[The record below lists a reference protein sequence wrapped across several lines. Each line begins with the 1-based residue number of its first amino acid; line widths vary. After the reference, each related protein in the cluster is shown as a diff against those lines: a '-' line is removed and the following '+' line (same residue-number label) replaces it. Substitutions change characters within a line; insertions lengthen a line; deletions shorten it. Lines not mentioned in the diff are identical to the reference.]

1 MATPLRCRVRRCV
14 LSGLLALGAGA
25 AVGCGAG
32 GEDIC
37 GVRKERVMAV
47 DGTAYRC
54 TVAEDC
60 PRPSRVF
67 VCVTD
72 RDPEQACVRCE
83 QTVCERV
90 IPEVCE

>member
-1 MATPLRCRVRRCV
+1 MSTPLRRPSPRSAA
-14 LSGLLALGAGA
+14 LGLLAGALGLA
-25 AVGCGAG
+25 GCGGA
-32 GEDIC
+32 DAVC
-37 GVRKERVMAV
+37 SVRTERVMAV

-72 RDPEQACVRCE
+72 RNPDQACVRCA